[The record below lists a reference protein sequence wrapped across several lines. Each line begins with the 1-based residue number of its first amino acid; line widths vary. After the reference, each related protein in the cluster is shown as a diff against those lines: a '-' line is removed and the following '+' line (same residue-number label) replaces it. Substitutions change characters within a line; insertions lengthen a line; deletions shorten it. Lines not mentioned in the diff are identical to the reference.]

1 MMRTLLTAITLAI
14 LTPTLGAAVIV
25 AGLLRLPD
33 RPGGIFDWAPRK
45 WCRAILWAAGVR
57 IRLHNE
63 QHMNRDEPRIYV
75 ANHVSWFDIFTL
87 ASFLPHYKFVAKAE
101 LFRIPIFGRA
111 ARAAGM
117 IAIERAN
124 RKSAFASYDR
134 AARQIRRGAS
144 VVVFPEGT
152 RGWSYAM
159 RPFKKGPFVLAVA
172 AQVPVVP
179 CIIHGTIPIQPK
191 GSFRVR
197 SGVVDVHFL
206 EPIQTSDMTYED
218 RDRLARET
226 WRRMADAFESEYGVT
241 TVAEVPRDFSLAPAP
256 SPQPLA

>member
-14 LTPTLGAAVIV
+14 LTPTMGLAVII
-25 AGLLRLPD
+25 AGLLRFPD
-33 RPGGIFDWAPRK
+33 RPGNIFDWAPRL
-45 WCRAILWAAGVR
+45 WCSAILWAAGVR
-57 IRLHNE
+57 VRLHNA
-63 QHMNRDEPRIYV
+63 QHMPRGEPRIYV
-75 ANHVSWFDIFTL
+75 ANHVSWFDIFVL
-87 ASFLPHYKFVAKAE
+87 ASFLPYYKFVAKAE

-117 IAIERAN
+117 ISIERDN

-134 AARQIRRGAS
+134 AAAQIRRGAS

-152 RGWSYAM
+152 RGRSYAL

-191 GSFRVR
+191 GAFRVR
-197 SGVVDVHFL
+197 SGVVDIHFL
-206 EPIQTSDMTYED
+206 EPIPTSDMTYED

-226 WRRMADAFESEYGVT
+226 WRRMADAFEREYAIT
-241 TVAEVPRDFSLAPAP
+241 STDTERQHSLAPSA
-256 SPQPLA
+256 QP

>member
-1 MMRTLLTAITLAI
+1 MRTLLTAITLAI
-14 LTPTLGAAVIV
+14 LTPTLGAAVIIG
-25 AGLLRLPD
+25 GLLRLSD
-33 RPGGIFDWAPRK
+33 RPGSIFDWAPRV

-57 IRLHNE
+57 VRVHNAH
-63 QHMNRDEPRIYV
+63 HMTRDEPRIYV
-75 ANHVSWFDIFTL
+75 ANHVSWFDIFAL

-117 IAIERAN
+117 IPIERDN
-124 RKSAFASYDR
+124 RKSAFASYER
-134 AARQIRRGAS
+134 AAAQIRRGAS

-152 RGWSYAM
+152 RGQSYAL

-197 SGVVDVHFL
+197 SGIIDVHFL
-206 EPIQTSDMTYED
+206 EPIATSEMTYEN

-226 WRRMADAFESEYGVT
+226 WRRMADAFEREYAITSDEG
-241 TVAEVPRDFSLAPAP
+241 ERQLSLAR
-256 SPQPLA
+256 SP

>member
-1 MMRTLLTAITLAI
+1 MRTLLTAITLAI
-14 LTPTLGAAVIV
+14 LTPTLGAAVIIG
-25 AGLLRLPD
+25 GLLRLPD
-33 RPGGIFDWAPRK
+33 RPGSIFDWAPRV

-57 IRLHNE
+57 IRLHNA
-63 QHMNRDEPRIYV
+63 QHMTRDEPRIYV
-75 ANHVSWFDIFTL
+75 ANHVSWFDIFAL

-117 IAIERAN
+117 IPIERDN

-134 AARQIRRGAS
+134 AAAQIRRGAS

-152 RGWSYAM
+152 RGQSYAL

-206 EPIQTSDMTYED
+206 EPIATSEMTYEN

-226 WRRMADAFESEYGVT
+226 WRRMADAFEREYAITSDESE
-241 TVAEVPRDFSLAPAP
+241 RQLSLAR
-256 SPQPLA
+256 SP